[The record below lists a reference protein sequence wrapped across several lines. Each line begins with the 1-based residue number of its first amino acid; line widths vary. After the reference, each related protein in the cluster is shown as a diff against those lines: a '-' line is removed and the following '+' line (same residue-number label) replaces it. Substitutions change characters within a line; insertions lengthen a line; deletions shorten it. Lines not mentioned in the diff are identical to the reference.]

1 MKEDAY
7 IACVGR
13 CDQDLKICVNGG
25 PADETDRCER
35 KFRECEQACDRGPG
49 GRHG

>member
-13 CDQDLKICVNGG
+13 CDQALKICVNRG

-35 KFRECEQACDRGPG
+35 IFSECERACDRRPG
-49 GRHG
+49 GPDG